1 MNSPRFSRRPT
12 GTVVLQSLLW
22 FWLICLSVFILLG
35 HQTMNDQSDLE
46 QLDTRLHRIEAQAT
60 GLAET
65 ILDLQQR
72 PAAATAADLQGIH
85 HALEARIAQI
95 EQTQGSRAAADDL
108 QMLRADIDQIKA
120 AQRAAAH
127 TATTPAK
134 PRSSNKP
141 VSTKPASTAM
151 PFRVVAAE
159 LRAGLRSVSVAPSS
173 GSYTPDQLQ
182 VLLPGD
188 VVGPW
193 RLLLI
198 EDNTAVFQAGNQTR
212 RVAIP

>member
-1 MNSPRFSRRPT
+1 MNGPRFSRRPT

-22 FWLICLSVFILLG
+22 FWLICLSVFVLLG

-95 EQTQGSRAAADDL
+95 EQTQGSHAAADDL
-108 QMLRADIDQIKA
+108 QMLRVDIDQIKA
-120 AQRAAAH
+120 AQQAAAH
-127 TATTPAK
+127 AAVSTK
-134 PRSSNKP
+134 PRPSSKP
-141 VSTKPASTAM
+141 ASIKPASTAM
-151 PFRVVAAE
+151 PFRIIAAE

-193 RLLLI
+193 RLQSI